1 MTPKADDE
9 VDDIEDEDN
18 DTPEGETTQPELMK
32 DGSPKPE
39 GPMEEKADPTPT
51 AWSIFTYVFIS
62 FPLF

>member
-32 DGSPKPE
+32 DGLPKPE

-51 AWSIFTYVFIS
+51 A
-62 FPLF
+62 